1 MKKLLL
7 IGTLLLPLLS
17 RAQAVPEQVWVSTDR
32 NTYVAGDCIWV
43 SAFCFDATAS
53 GRKLSAQS
61 KVAYVELL
69 SSEGT
74 AATMRLSL
82 LGGRGGGVMAIPGNV
97 PTGTYLLAAYT
108 RCLGK
113 GVDPLAGARRIRIF
127 NTNATIRQKTVQIAD
142 HQPETEG
149 ERPLGRGVQIALQRT
164 AGQQESFPVTL
175 QCASDASVSVSVYKI
190 DALEGTP
197 STGPVAP
204 QPATACP
211 AGTISTLEGEILTGH
226 LEGRDAARTWDDPV
240 CLPLISAPGNTADIY
255 LGEKTTYGSYRFRTG
270 NIFGRRDLV
279 CEVLGL
285 PETAEC
291 SLVIDDPFLHLSAES
306 DEPLVLS
313 EDLRATLQA
322 RRKAMIHFRAQDIDT
337 LVTPMPARTALRL
350 DEKMRIGY
358 HLADYTKMTSVQEM
372 IIEFIP
378 ELRVRRDDGK
388 HKQVQVRI
396 DGGPQRPPLFARG
409 SMTLLDGVPMTYHEN
424 LLAFDPDLLSDILI
438 YPHTYNVGTRTYDG
452 VVNFITAK
460 GNISTALFPK
470 QVRIFDFDG
479 ICPPVILPK
488 GTPDCQTLYWHPLT
502 ELQAGKSHR
511 IEIQTPAY
519 KGRFRVVVEGL
530 TQDGTPLYTEASFE
544 TL

>member
-7 IGTLLLPLLS
+7 LGTLLLPLLS

-32 NTYVAGDCIWV
+32 TTYVAGDCIWV

-211 AGTISTLEGEILTGH
+211 AGTLSTLEGEILTGH

-313 EDLRATLQA
+313 EDLRATPD
-322 RRKAMIHFRAQDIDT
+322 R
-337 LVTPMPARTALRL
+337 PAP
-350 DEKMRIGY
+350 G
-358 HLADYTKMTSVQEM
+358 
-372 IIEFIP
+372 
-378 ELRVRRDDGK
+378 
-388 HKQVQVRI
+388 
-396 DGGPQRPPLFARG
+396 
-409 SMTLLDGVPMTYHEN
+409 
-424 LLAFDPDLLSDILI
+424 
-438 YPHTYNVGTRTYDG
+438 
-452 VVNFITAK
+452 
-460 GNISTALFPK
+460 
-470 QVRIFDFDG
+470 
-479 ICPPVILPK
+479 
-488 GTPDCQTLYWHPLT
+488 
-502 ELQAGKSHR
+502 
-511 IEIQTPAY
+511 
-519 KGRFRVVVEGL
+519 
-530 TQDGTPLYTEASFE
+530 
-544 TL
+544 

>member
-7 IGTLLLPLLS
+7 LGTLLLPLLS

-32 NTYVAGDCIWV
+32 TTYVAGDCIWV

-211 AGTISTLEGEILTGH
+211 AGTLSTLEGEILTGH

-337 LVTPMPARTALRL
+337 
-350 DEKMRIGY
+350 
-358 HLADYTKMTSVQEM
+358 TKMTSVQEM

-479 ICPPVILPK
+479 VCPPVILPK

-502 ELQAGKSHR
+502 ELEAGKSHR

>member
-32 NTYVAGDCIWV
+32 TTYVAGDCIWV

-211 AGTISTLEGEILTGH
+211 AGTLSTLEGEILTGH

-424 LLAFDPDLLSDILI
+424 LLAFDPDLL
-438 YPHTYNVGTRTYDG
+438 
-452 VVNFITAK
+452 
-460 GNISTALFPK
+460 
-470 QVRIFDFDG
+470 VRIFDFDG
-479 ICPPVILPK
+479 VCPPVILPK